1 MKQCM
6 KQCLHGGVRG
16 LILGLGLVVGAVAQ
30 ADEVVV
36 IVHKD
41 NPSQIDAAYVAQI
54 YTGVLKGWPDG
65 TPVFTLD
72 QMEDTPAR
80 KLFYI
85 QIVGKSAAAMKAIWS
100 QNIFAGKGLPPK
112 IASPD
117 AEMKRL
123 VASNRNAIGYVL
135 ATQVDA
141 SVRVIG
147 K

>member
-1 MKQCM
+1 MQRFFV
-6 KQCLHGGVRG
+6 QGGARGVRG
-16 LILGLGLVVGAVAQ
+16 VVLGVGLLLCLAVH

-41 NPSQIDAAYVAQI
+41 NPNQIDAAYVAQL

-80 KLFYI
+80 KLFYA

-117 AEMKRL
+117 SEMKRL
-123 VASNRNAIGYVL
+123 VATNRNAIGYVL
-135 ATQVDA
+135 STQVDA

>member
-1 MKQCM
+1 MQQ
-6 KQCLHGGVRG
+6 QCLQ
-16 LILGLGLVVGAVAQ
+16 GAVRSLLLCLGMVLGAAAH
-30 ADEVVV
+30 ADDVVV

-54 YTGVLKGWPDG
+54 YTGTLKGWPDG
-65 TPVFTLD
+65 TPVFALD

-80 KLFYI
+80 KQFYT

-112 IASPD
+112 VASPD

-123 VASNRNAIGYVL
+123 VATNRNAIGYVL

>member
-1 MKQCM
+1 M
-6 KQCLHGGVRG
+6 V
-16 LILGLGLVVGAVAQ
+16 LGAA
-30 ADEVVV
+30 AHAEDVVV

-54 YTGVLKGWPDG
+54 YTGMLKGWPDG
-65 TPVFTLD
+65 TPVFALD

-80 KLFYI
+80 KQFYT

-112 IASPD
+112 VASPD

-123 VASNRNAIGYVL
+123 VATNRNAIGYVL

-141 SVRVIG
+141 SVRVIS